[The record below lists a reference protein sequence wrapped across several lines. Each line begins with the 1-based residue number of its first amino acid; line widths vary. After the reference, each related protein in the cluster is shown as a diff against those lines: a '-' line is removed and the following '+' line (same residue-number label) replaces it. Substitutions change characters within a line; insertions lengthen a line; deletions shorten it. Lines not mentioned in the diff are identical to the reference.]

1 MELTSDEKDRNC
13 DGVKKVV
20 SGLKICVDAKMVSR
34 VIDVE
39 DEGTEVR
46 SPSPC
51 NCGTADD
58 ILQDDVA
65 CPNERPEITKLH
77 SQVRERSACNLS
89 KELLSFLTD
98 TEEDSHIY
106 LTWILVSNLFELLS
120 CNIVL
125 FTSQK

>member
-1 MELTSDEKDRNC
+1 MGLTSDEKDGNC

-39 DEGTEVR
+39 DEGTEVG

-77 SQVRERSACNLS
+77 SQVRERPACTFKQGVSVIFYRHRRLAH
-89 KELLSFLTD
+89 LTRMESGKQ
-98 TEEDSHIY
+98 T
-106 LTWILVSNLFELLS
+106 L
-120 CNIVL
+120 
-125 FTSQK
+125 